1 MTAPAA
7 ATPAKPAPFQ
17 WQDPLLLDQQLTADE
32 IAIRDSARTFA
43 QGKLKPRVVDGF
55 RHEHFDRA
63 IMTEM
68 GQHGLLGAFLKGHGC
83 AGIGAVG
90 YGLIAREIERVDSGY
105 RSALSVQS
113 SLVMYPIHLLGTE
126 AQKEKYLRGLAW
138 GSTIGAFALTEPD
151 AGSDPSAMR
160 TRARKV
166 PGGYVL
172 SGTKTW
178 ITNAPVADVFIV
190 WAKDDDGQVLGFL
203 LERGMKGLSTP
214 AIEGRFSLRASATGQ
229 VVMEDVPV
237 SAEEHLLPGARGL
250 KAAFECLNS
259 ARYGIC
265 WGVLGAAEDC
275 LAIARNYLLDRP
287 AFGRPLAQT
296 QLVQIKLA
304 EMVTEIALGVQ
315 GALRLGRLREAGQ
328 AAPELVSL
336 FKRNNCGK
344 ALAIARTARDMLGG
358 NGIVDDYH
366 VIRHM
371 LNLET
376 VNTYEGTHDIHGLI
390 LGRAI
395 TGLMAF

>member
-1 MTAPAA
+1 MTATRVPRG
-7 ATPAKPAPFQ
+7 KPAPFQ
-17 WQDPLLLDQQLTADE
+17 WQDPLLLETQLSIDE
-32 IAIRDSARTFA
+32 LAIRDSARAFA
-43 QGKLKPRVVDGF
+43 QDKLAPRVVKDF
-55 RHEHFDRA
+55 RHESFDRS
-63 IMTEM
+63 IMADM
-68 GQHGLLGAFLKGHGC
+68 GKHGLLGAFLQGYGC
-83 AGIGAVG
+83 AGISAVG
-90 YGLIAREIERVDSGY
+90 YGLVAREIERVDSGY

-113 SLVMYPIHLLGTE
+113 SLVMYPIYLLGSE
-126 AQKEKYLRGLAW
+126 SQKANYLPGLAS
-138 GSTIGAFALTEPD
+138 GGTIGAFALTEPD

-178 ITNAPVADVFIV
+178 ITNAPVADIAIV
-190 WAKDDDGQVLGFL
+190 WAKDDEGQVLGFVV
-203 LERGMKGLSTP
+203 ERGMKGVSTP
-214 AIEGRFSLRASATGQ
+214 PIEGKFSLRASTTGQ
-229 VVMEDVPV
+229 LVLEDVLV
-237 SAEEHLLPGARGL
+237 SAEEHLLPGARGM
-250 KAAFECLNS
+250 KTAFECLNS

-265 WGVLGAAEDC
+265 WGVMGAAEAC
-275 LAIARNYLLDRP
+275 LAIARAYLLDRS
-287 AFGRPLAQT
+287 AFGRSLAGT

-304 EMVTEIALGVQ
+304 DMVTEIALGLE
-315 GALRLGRLREAGQ
+315 GALRLGRLREQGQ

-358 NGIVDDYH
+358 NGIVDEYH

-376 VNTYEGTHDIHGLI
+376 VNTYEGTHDVHGLI
-390 LGRAI
+390 LGRGI